1 MDQRKTTK
9 YFILTE
15 EPTEEQ
21 LSIIEN
27 QTLETIP
34 KSKDNTMWLLEY
46 YGVGIPECLIDAQLI
61 TQEEFFLSYADKF

>member
-1 MDQRKTTK
+1 MDQKKTTK

-15 EPTEEQ
+15 EPTQEQ
-21 LSIIEN
+21 IGVIEN

-34 KSKDNTMWLLEY
+34 KSKDGNTWVLEY

-61 TQEEFFLSYADKF
+61 S